1 MACSAQSRVLLMN
14 ILQYCPAYRPNI
26 GGLEFVVHM
35 LAREFADLGH
45 KSRILTTQAGAW
57 IDDAELGVVR
67 RPGVAA
73 QLAAITWADAV
84 VCHQDVLGLA
94 WPLAWVRKP
103 ALMMIH
109 VSPQQRRSPA
119 SLLMHHIAKHCLM
132 NAASRSLAKEVTD
145 LFGEPC
151 GVLPN
156 PYDPVYFYPP
166 GESVE
171 RTTDFVFV
179 GRLAMV
185 KGTDLLI
192 ESFASLAKE
201 GLRPS
206 LEIIGDGEHR
216 SKIEGLIQSHGLAGH
231 VRMLGALDAAQIGD
245 VLRRSYCLVVPS
257 RYEPFGI
264 VALEGR
270 ACGCEIIATD
280 AGGLPEAAG
289 ADAFIVPHSR
299 AESLTPALRNAL
311 ERKLSAHDSMR
322 RPRVLDRLLSEHKP
336 RNVAAAFLRALGHA
350 GVSSQ
355 HSNHKLI

>member
-1 MACSAQSRVLLMN
+1 MN
-14 ILQYCPAYRPNI
+14 ILQYCPVYRPNL
-26 GGLEFVVHM
+26 GGMEFVVHT
-35 LAREFADLGH
+35 LAKEFVALGHCSRVLTNQSGSWPDDADLGV
-45 KSRILTTQAGAW
+45 I
-57 IDDAELGVVR
+57 R
-67 RPGVAA
+67 RPGLRD
-73 QLAAITWADAV
+73 QLSALRWADAV
-84 VCHQDVLGLA
+84 ICHQDSLQLL
-94 WPLAWVRKP
+94 WPLAAINKRP
-103 ALMMIH
+103 LMMIN
-109 VSPQQRRSPA
+109 VTPQKRRGLPNMVMRRIIQKCNLRA
-119 SLLMHHIAKHCLM
+119 S
-132 NAASRSLAKEVTD
+132 SRQLAREVED
-145 LFGEPC
+145 QFGAVC
-151 GVLPN
+151 GLLPN

-166 GESVE
+166 EESVE

-216 SKIEGLIQSHGLAGH
+216 SKIEGLIQSHGLAAH

-270 ACGCEIIATD
+270 TCGCEIIATD

-289 ADAFIVPHSR
+289 ADAFIVPHSS
-299 AESLTPALRNAL
+299 AESLTRALRTVL
-311 ERKLSAHDSMR
+311 KQRSSIHDSTARFRSVDSSLVMH
-322 RPRVLDRLLSEHKP
+322 EP
-336 RNVAAAFLRALGHA
+336 RNVATAFLEALGVGETA
-350 GVSSQ
+350 LSAE
-355 HSNHKLI
+355 